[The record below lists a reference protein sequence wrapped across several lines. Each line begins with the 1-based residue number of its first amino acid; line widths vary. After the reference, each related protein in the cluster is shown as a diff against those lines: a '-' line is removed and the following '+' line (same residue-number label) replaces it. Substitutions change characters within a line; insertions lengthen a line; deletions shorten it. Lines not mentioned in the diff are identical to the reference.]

1 MSSRAIIR
9 NQTKSDAIRR
19 TVRAH
24 DAHDAAR
31 RKLEGQTVD
40 QRAAIEALLEVLGLN
55 HKLAEPRACGE
66 NGAVVSTCMQGV
78 LAPLAAPW

>member
-1 MSSRAIIR
+1 MP
-9 NQTKSDAIRR
+9 QSDALRR

-40 QRAAIEALLEVLGLN
+40 QRAAFETLLEVLGLN